1 MNLEGDKRLN
11 LQLRLDFSS
20 APTGEARQAGRED
33 IESPSAVSEP
43 ERPAN
48 TRRIMEDVCERANLK
63 EALRQVRSNKGSAG
77 VDGMTVDQLGD
88 YLKQHWPAIR
98 EQLLNGTYEP
108 KPVRRV
114 EIPKPD
120 GGGVR
125 KLGIP
130 TVLDRFIQQAV
141 MQVLQRQWNPTF
153 SHHSYGFRPRRS
165 AHQAVAQAQQYI
177 AQGYGWVID
186 LDLEKFFDRVNH
198 DKLMG
203 QIAKRVE
210 DKRLLKLI
218 RAFLNAG
225 VMENG
230 LVSPSV
236 EGTPQGGPLSP
247 LLSNLVLD
255 ELDQELERRGHRF
268 VRYADDCN
276 IYVRSERAGQRVM
289 ESITRFITQ
298 KLKLKVNEAK
308 SAVARPQERKFLG
321 FSFTAG
327 PDIKRTIAPKSLERF
342 KQQNPGHHAQGQGR
356 QHEDDNGRVGS
367 VYAGLARLFRL
378 LRNARGA
385 RRSHALGPAAI
396 AGRSVA
402 SVENTTSPS
411 CGTDRTASLWA
422 VVQYGRQRPWPMVHR
437 PEQSPLR
444 RAFQCLLQIARSPLL
459 DRSALAQ
466 PLEPPRYGPVCQVV
480 WEGRSREAPPYPDP
494 WPCAP
499 RPIQDVSYH
508 GEYWGHS
515 GLVANISPP
524 TRSARFGKSPVFG
537 CRIPAVVRI
546 MLRRL
551 Y

>member
-1 MNLEGDKRLN
+1 MNLESDKRLN
-11 LQLRLDFSS
+11 IQLRLDFSS
-20 APTGEARQAGRED
+20 TPTGEARQAGRED
-33 IESPSAVSEP
+33 IEALSVVSEP

-48 TRRIMEDVCERANLK
+48 TCRIMEDACERANLK
-63 EALRQVRSNKGSAG
+63 EALRQVRGNKGSAG
-77 VDGMTVDQLGD
+77 VDRMTVDQLGD

-120 GGGVR
+120 GGMR

-141 MQVLQRQWNPTF
+141 MQVLQKRWDPTF
-153 SHHSYGFRPRRS
+153 SQYSYGFRPRRS
-165 AHQAVAQAQQYI
+165 AHHAVAQAQRYI

-255 ELDQELERRGHRF
+255 ELDRELECRGHRF

-289 ESITRFITQ
+289 ESISRFIKQ

-327 PDIKRTIAPKSLERF
+327 PDIKRTIALKSLERF
-342 KQQNPGHHAQGQGR
+342 K
-356 QHEDDNGRVGS
+356 
-367 VYAGLARLFRL
+367 
-378 LRNARGA
+378 
-385 RRSHALGPAAI
+385 RRI
-396 AGRSVA
+396 R
-402 SVENTTSPS
+402 EIT
-411 CGTDRTASLWA
+411 
-422 VVQYGRQRPWPMVHR
+422 
-437 PEQSPLR
+437 R
-444 RAFQCLLQIARSPLL
+444 RAKGVSIKTTMEELVPYMRGWCGYFGFCETPEVLIALTRWVRLRLRAALWRQWKTPRRRRAALIALRVSGELLNTAGSGRGPWNIARSKALSVGLSNAYFKLL
-459 DRSALAQ
+459 
-466 PLEPPRYGPVCQVV
+466 
-480 WEGRSREAPPYPDP
+480 
-494 WPCAP
+494 
-499 RPIQDVSYH
+499 
-508 GEYWGHS
+508 
-515 GLVANISPP
+515 GLP
-524 TRSARFGKSPVFG
+524 TLVETR
-537 CRIPAVVRI
+537 
-546 MLRRL
+546 
-551 Y
+551 